1 MPETTAQSEPGQ
13 DPRPLAEA
21 EPESKLKWFF
31 SFKNRYLAPLLI
43 TSILLTGQL
52 TFGMLESWTR
62 TLLAIATAMGMELIL
77 GRIMTG
83 KWPHLASSYI
93 SGISV
98 GILIRSPFLW
108 PYALCAAL
116 SIMSKYVLR
125 WKNQHLWNPSNFGV
139 SAMLFL
145 YPLAVASLSIQW
157 GNTIWPMLVIWTLG
171 SIIIMRLKRFH
182 ICLSYV
188 AGFLAFSVV
197 RCLITGNPW
206 LSSVAPLTGP
216 MYQLFVF
223 FMITDPKTTVKSK
236 RGQCIVAVMVA
247 FAEMLFRLGEVIHA
261 PYFALFVVGPIA
273 LLIEMKLN
281 NRKSQETGDNNFSES
296 EPVKQQSTPVGSHEV

>member
-1 MPETTAQSEPGQ
+1 VPEATAQPEPGQ
-13 DPRPLAEA
+13 APQPVAEA
-21 EPESKLKWFF
+21 VPGSKLKWFF
-31 SFKNRYLAPLLI
+31 SFNNRYLAPMLI
-43 TSILLTGQL
+43 TSILLTAHL
-52 TFGMLESWTR
+52 NFGVLESWGR
-62 TLLAIATAMGMELIL
+62 TLLAIATAMSMELVL
-77 GRIMTG
+77 GRMMTG

-98 GILIRSPFLW
+98 GILIRSPYLW

-125 WKNQHLWNPSNFGV
+125 WKERHLWNPSNFGV

-157 GNTIWPMLVIWTLG
+157 DNTIWPMLVIWTLG

-188 AGFLAFSVV
+188 AGFLAFSFV

-247 FAEMLFRLGEVIHA
+247 FAEMFFRLGEVIHA

-273 LLIEMKLN
+273 LLIEMKLKHW
-281 NRKSQETGDNNFSES
+281 KSQETEDNNFSES
-296 EPVKQQSTPVGSHEV
+296 ELVNQQTIPVGSQEK